1 MTSAEDGSPKTN
13 FLRFSPKTFLL
24 RFRLLTKSC
33 ASKFRW
39 ILGSQQSYRGTW
51 SLGCSENSICVCAS
65 HDRKAFHVRHLT
77 QIIGHV
83 EEIDA
88 IVSQSDAKVVEL
100 SSTIHQKPFKCCQ
113 TQKRL
118 EGTKLIELAFTILTS
133 NRSLQQKLLERVGRP
148 R

>member
-24 RFRLLTKSC
+24 RFTLLTKSC
-33 ASKFRW
+33 APKFGW
-39 ILGSQQSYRGTW
+39 ILGSYRGTC

-100 SSTIHQKPFKCCQ
+100 SSTIHQKPFKYCQ
-113 TQKRL
+113 TQKRS
-118 EGTKLIELAFTILTS
+118 EGKKLIELAFTILTS